1 MGISCDIM
9 TKQDR
14 NFTKEN
20 AVRDQPKMRV
30 RKGSLN
36 IQFIQFPGFAGH
48 VRHHHHPLMVRP
60 YRGEMSTAIKYVTSP
75 EFLKIVCLCVLFG
88 AIQFFPG

>member
-1 MGISCDIM
+1 
-9 TKQDR
+9 
-14 NFTKEN
+14 
-20 AVRDQPKMRV
+20 
-30 RKGSLN
+30 
-36 IQFIQFPGFAGH
+36 
-48 VRHHHHPLMVRP
+48 LMVRP